1 MSSIQQILRLGYLQE
16 SNRTQGTILSRQQG
30 DVSCWAAGLL
40 GRLTARCATH
50 SQPKLALYL

>member
-40 GRLTARCATH
+40 DKLTSTIP
-50 SQPKLALYL
+50 SVMLA

>member
-40 GRLTARCATH
+40 GGLTTRCVTH